1 MSRLR
6 ELNSKKALTPE
17 EVSEQYG
24 LSKGTL
30 ANLRSKKQG
39 AKFFRVGGGR
49 KILYRIEDL
58 ESWLYQNPV
67 MTIDSHNDR

>member
-6 ELNSKKALTPE
+6 ELNSKKALTPD

-30 ANLRSKKQG
+30 ANLRNKREG
-39 AKFFRVGGGR
+39 ARFYKCGR
-49 KILYRIEDL
+49 KVLYKVEDL
-58 ESWLYQNPV
+58 ERWLYANPV
-67 MTIDSHNDR
+67 MTIDAHLDR